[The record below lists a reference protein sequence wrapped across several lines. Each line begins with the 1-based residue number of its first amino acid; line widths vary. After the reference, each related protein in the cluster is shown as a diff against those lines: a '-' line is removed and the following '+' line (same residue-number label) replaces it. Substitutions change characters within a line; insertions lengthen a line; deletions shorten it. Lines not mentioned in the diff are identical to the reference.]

1 MSDFAA
7 RLEEACKVLKNDTYR
22 PGEEFSELA
31 LQFGKEATLKTL
43 QVLRTKLKSGV
54 SEVEALAAFP
64 FAIAFL
70 VSIFAHCA
78 EEDAG
83 EAEVDRIMEASKK
96 LARGLVRG
104 TEIAPSRVP
113 SVNYH

>member
-7 RLEEACKVLKNDTYR
+7 RLEEACKVLKSDNFR

-31 LQFGKEATLKTL
+31 LQFGKATTLKTL
-43 QVLRTKLKSGV
+43 QALRTKLKSGI

-70 VSIFAHCA
+70 VSVFAHCA
-78 EEDAG
+78 EDGAG
-83 EAEVDRIMEASKK
+83 EEDVDRIMEASKK

-104 TEIAPSRVP
+104 ADLAPSQVS